1 MSRLTKSLR
10 EAMLETIL
18 SHAFDAKQKNAK
30 QQKIIAGEKVY
41 QDIYGSHLIAME
53 SLPKGFLPKSSAFYV
68 AISGQTHTV
77 QCSENRL
84 IGKGHYDKWSD
95 RAKLYVGDERVAIEF
110 QKAVELCNDLES
122 QRKSMSREISP
133 VLESVHTFKKLW
145 EVWPESKSLLE
156 KFEEKPTIAILPAV
170 QVNKLNAA
178 LGLPV
183 STTEEIVEAV

>member
-18 SHAFDAKQKNAK
+18 SHAFDAKQQAARRAK
-30 QQKIIAGEKVY
+30 ITAGELVY
-41 QDIYGSHLIAME
+41 QDIYAPHLVAME
-53 SLPKGFLPKSSAFYV
+53 SLPKGFLPKSSAFYI

-95 RAKLYVGDERVAIEF
+95 RAKLYVGDENVAIEF

-122 QRKSMSREISP
+122 QRKSMSREINP

-183 STTEEIVEAV
+183 SAEVEVA